1 MQGLKVSA
9 GACGAMLPSL
19 ERLRLERAA
28 APVGGSALLA
38 KVRAQLAA
46 EAKAAEAKEEEES
59 DSDADDLCNDEDED
73 RYIKMLILDYDGT
86 LTTLKMA
93 GKKPGDP
100 PYEPVSSV
108 EVPLFKMMSK
118 DNHVSLYGGQEQLDR
133 MKALFDELAG
143 FDIELRILSYGKKE
157 SILIS
162 LKAVGLLEYFTSEG
176 GQPGDLVWGV
186 DVPPL
191 SKDERLTKAHVI
203 QDWIKEEGLHPAEVA
218 FLDDQRN
225 NVDEPEKGK
234 DNQGVAQVLC
244 VGHAELHQGSVFTDS
259 EDWIRNI
266 CGLGPPA

>member
-1 MQGLKVSA
+1 
-9 GACGAMLPSL
+9 MLPSL
-19 ERLRLERAA
+19 EWLRLSRPA

-38 KVRAQLAA
+38 KVRAELAA
-46 EAKAAEAKEEEES
+46 EAKAKEEEQS
-59 DSDADDLCNDEDED
+59 DSDEEDLCDDEDED
-73 RYIKMLILDYDGT
+73 RYIKMLIFDFDGT

-93 GKKPGDP
+93 GKQPGDP

-108 EVPLFKMMSK
+108 EVPLFRMMDK
-118 DNHVSLYGGQEQLDR
+118 ADHVSLWGGQEQLDR
-133 MKALFDELAG
+133 IKALFEELAG

-176 GQPGDLVWGV
+176 GEPGDLVWGV
-186 DVPPL
+186 DVPPMSTDARL
-191 SKDERLTKAHVI
+191 SKAHVI
-203 QDWIKEEGLHPAEVA
+203 QNWIKEEGLHPAEVA
-218 FLDDQRN
+218 FLDDDRN
-225 NVDEPEKGK
+225 NIDAPEKGK

-244 VGHAELHQGSVFTDS
+244 VGHAELHQGAVFTDS